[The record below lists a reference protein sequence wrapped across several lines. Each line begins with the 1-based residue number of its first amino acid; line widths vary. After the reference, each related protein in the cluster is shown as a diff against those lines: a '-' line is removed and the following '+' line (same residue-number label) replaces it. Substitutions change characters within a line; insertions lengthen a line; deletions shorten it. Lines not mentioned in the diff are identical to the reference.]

1 MYTQSPC
8 TASPCRP
15 TCCCAVAAI
24 TTHIFCYGRIRMCA
38 SAGIHGLNTSLYCPQ
53 LYVHRYA
60 PCNIRCMR
68 HKWQTHR
75 HNATC
80 RFLHCRRRRH
90 QVPCYIGM
98 HRCWITPAIST
109 LCTIIHC
116 SFTASQCCY
125 FVWVQSIQGCVPL
138 NQNHKCMPID
148 LIISRTKLLQY
159 ALGPGCHIYALKG
172 SEGQ

>member
-98 HRCWITPAIST
+98 QMLNHACHLHSVHYYSLFFHSITMLLFCVSSEYP
-109 LCTIIHC
+109 
-116 SFTASQCCY
+116 F
-125 FVWVQSIQGCVPL
+125 QGCVPL
-138 NQNHKCMPID
+138 NQNHK
-148 LIISRTKLLQY
+148 
-159 ALGPGCHIYALKG
+159 
-172 SEGQ
+172 